1 MAEHAEEK
9 SPLAVRIPVII
20 LVLLFGTGSWVA
32 INGLWVQLP
41 LLVSLNVPEGYN
53 LATYLTVI
61 IQIANVGPLIFS
73 LVNYFSPKGKH
84 VEIPTVFIIV
94 TIGCITT
101 LLLVFFWDAYTVWNI
116 DGNLHST
123 ALLCLAFFLSI
134 VDCTSSVAFTPFM
147 SILKNSY
154 LTWYF
159 VGEGLSS
166 LLPSIVALIQGVG
179 NVDCVANNTYINY
192 TVIDNVTSEM
202 ICTNWMQVDSPA
214 RFQPQQFFGFLFA
227 MMMTCLIAF
236 TLLNYLPLAKR
247 EHLNQKPKSSTLQKA
262 SVAMSS
268 AESRTVLVYGTSDE
282 TSSSQIISSDPEP
295 TVTPPKDSS
304 NDVKTS
310 KETLSRHHYIYLFGV
325 LAFVTALSNG
335 ALPSIQTYSC
345 APYGFN
351 TYLLASTMANIANP
365 VAATFVMLLPSRSL
379 VLVGVMAAAGTLAG
393 SFCFLTAALSPT
405 PPLQHEVGGAVLIIL
420 AWVLVNG
427 LLVYTKATIAWILRS
442 QPNNRSLLIWYG
454 GITQVGSMIGAFVMF
469 PIVTIAQL
477 FTPYYENACDGRP
490 ICEPI

>member
-1 MAEHAEEK
+1 MAEDAEEK
-9 SPLAVRIPVII
+9 SPPAVRIPVII

-41 LLVSLNVPEGYN
+41 LLVSLNIPEGYN

-94 TIGCITT
+94 SIGCVST
-101 LLLVFFWDAYTVWNI
+101 LLLVFFWDAYTVWDL
-116 DGNLHST
+116 DGSLHST

-179 NVDCVANNTYINY
+179 NVECVANNTYINY
-192 TVIDNVTSEM
+192 TVIDNVTTEQ
-202 ICTNWMQVDSPA
+202 ICTNWKQVDSPA
-214 RFQPQQFFGFLFA
+214 RFQPQEFFGFLFA
-227 MMMTCLIAF
+227 MMITCLIAF

-247 EHLNQKPKSSTLQKA
+247 EHLNRKPKSSTLQQT
-262 SVAMSS
+262 SVTMSC

-282 TSSSQIISSDPEP
+282 TSSSQDISGPDVTE
-295 TVTPPKDSS
+295 TPPTDSS
-304 NDVKTS
+304 KDVQTTNH
-310 KETLSRHHYIYLFGV
+310 TLTRYNYIYLFGV

-365 VAATFVMLLPSRSL
+365 VAATLVMLLPSRNL
-379 VLVGVMAAAGTLAG
+379 VLVGVMASAGTLAG

-420 AWVLVNG
+420 SWVLVSG

-442 QPNNRSLLIWYG
+442 QPNNRALLIWYG

-477 FTPYYENACDGRP
+477 FTPYYENACDGMP
-490 ICEPI
+490 ICEPM